1 MLRNLY
7 LGLGLGLVLDMLVE
21 GLVLDMLVELLKSCR
36 SEGEV
41 VPPLPLPPPPPPPHH
56 HHHRLLHH
64 HLHLHRHHLQNPD
77 INSELC
83 WGGLWVCCVMCRI
96 RLLRV

>member
-41 VPPLPLPPPPPPPHH
+41 VPPIRPPPPH

-83 WGGLWVCCVMCRI
+83 CLWVCCVM
-96 RLLRV
+96 

>member
-21 GLVLDMLVELLKSCR
+21 LLRSRCR
-36 SEGEV
+36 NEGEV
-41 VPPLPLPPPPPPPHH
+41 VPPLPLPPLRPPPPP

-77 INSELC
+77 FNSELC

>member
-21 GLVLDMLVELLKSCR
+21 LLKSCR
-36 SEGEV
+36 NEGEV
-41 VPPLPLPPPPPPPHH
+41 VPPLPLPPLRPPHH

-83 WGGLWVCCVMCRI
+83 WGGLWVCCVM
-96 RLLRV
+96 